1 MKKYLGHNCSR
12 AGEVEVGDRGRV
24 AVVRGKE
31 CCVLSVVLLGCAL
44 RLLRLLRLALS
55 GPLSAPV
62 GLHSMHL
69 KWPIRI

>member
-12 AGEVEVGDRGRV
+12 AGEVGVGDRGGV
-24 AVVRGKE
+24 AVARGKE
-31 CCVLSVVLLGCAL
+31 CCVLSVVLLGCA
-44 RLLRLLRLALS
+44 LRLLRLALS